1 MVKLTLGLLP
11 LGHPHHPR
19 RGHVR
24 RLRSHRPKDLR
35 VHEGE
40 KKAVGI
46 FLWRPQQRVQQERRG
61 KLQLTKYEKN
71 QNRQTDLQRKVTRRH
86 FFEGQFSGKIIIEI

>member
-1 MVKLTLGLLP
+1 MPVDLEGSRVYLFTKEKYKMVKLTLGLLP
-11 LGHPHHPR
+11 LGHPHHPW

-40 KKAVGI
+40 EKAVGI
-46 FLWRPQQRVQQERRG
+46 FLRRPQQRVQQEGRG
-61 KLQLTKYEKN
+61 EL
-71 QNRQTDLQRKVTRRH
+71 
-86 FFEGQFSGKIIIEI
+86 